1 LSKTDPAEETSFLR
15 SVRGTS
21 SAISP
26 GPKPGRDLVLTC
38 SPTPSFQLPGDVP
51 GFFISNHIVVLTVHG
66 ILAGDVL
73 RCSAWRGSE
82 RCGNGYRFPKPQ
94 GKPNPAN
101 ARKPLRHWH

>member
-1 LSKTDPAEETSFLR
+1 LTKEGVGETSGQTAGSNFHLSKTDPAEETGFLR

-51 GFFISNHIVVLTVHG
+51 GFFISNHSVVLTVHRHFG
-66 ILAGDVL
+66 
-73 RCSAWRGSE
+73 RG
-82 RCGNGYRFPKPQ
+82 CVALLGV
-94 GKPNPAN
+94 
-101 ARKPLRHWH
+101 ARPRALQ